1 MYSHLYTDDIPK
13 LHELQQLVDI
23 DGRTVRVM
31 ESVAVKWKDVAAALG
46 FNGSRINS
54 LEADVHHMSEDA
66 SREMFIK
73 WLSGEHDLRGPTTWA
88 TLVQCLREA
97 RLVQIAVKIES
108 IWFNRR
114 RVTVRKNNKYI
125 VQVMHDYFYRV

>member
-1 MYSHLYTDDIPK
+1 MNTDDTPK

-31 ESVAVKWKDVAAALG
+31 ERVAVKWKDVATALG

-54 LEADVHHMSEDA
+54 LEADVRHMSEDA
-66 SREMFIK
+66 SREIFIK
-73 WLSGEHDLRGPTTWA
+73 WLNGEHDLRRPITWA

-97 RLVQIAVKIES
+97 RLIQLAVKVES
-108 IWFNRR
+108 ILFNGRD
-114 RVTVRKNNKYI
+114 VRKTNK
-125 VQVMHDYFYRV
+125 Q